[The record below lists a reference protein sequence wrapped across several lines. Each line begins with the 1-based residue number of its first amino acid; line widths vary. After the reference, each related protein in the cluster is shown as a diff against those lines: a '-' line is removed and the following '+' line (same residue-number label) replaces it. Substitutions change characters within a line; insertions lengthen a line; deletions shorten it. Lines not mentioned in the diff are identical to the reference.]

1 MKRQSQLMSHS
12 ERYELCMIL
21 SGHSFD
27 VFAVEVKW
35 SSKVDVYAELVSK
48 INRLY
53 DSTLV
58 KKDIEVKNLN
68 IEIVPNEFHCSFRY
82 NGRENLSEEKLKQL
96 VFGQREPLYIGVNII
111 NSKFKYK
118 NPDRD
123 VLNKDF

>member
-1 MKRQSQLMSHS
+1 
-12 ERYELCMIL
+12 MIL

-35 SSKVDVYAELVSK
+35 SPKVDVYAELVNK

-68 IEIVPNEFHCSFRY
+68 IEIVPN
-82 NGRENLSEEKLKQL
+82 
-96 VFGQREPLYIGVNII
+96 
-111 NSKFKYK
+111 
-118 NPDRD
+118 
-123 VLNKDF
+123 